1 MPPAPVSPSPPAPV
15 SPAPPTPAS
24 VERDVLP
31 QSTDPGITQ
40 ALQAH
45 VAINPSPSVAATG
58 KLVVFL
64 PGTQAT
70 PDGYRLILR
79 DAAAR
84 GYHAAGVNY
93 VNGVAVGQLCAT
105 EPDRD
110 CHGKVRQ
117 EVITGQDTSAL
128 VSVGPVDSIVNR
140 LAKLLIALNQQYPSE
155 GWGQYLNTQLMPDW
169 SKINLAGHSQGGG
182 HAGLM
187 ARMYNLNR
195 AAYFSS
201 PADWRNFANQPAT
214 WMSMPSITPVSRQ
227 YGFTHLSDPLVPYSN
242 IVPIWQAL
250 QLDTLGPAASVDGS
264 ASPWGGSHQLTTNA
278 TPGSNLPTAAHGATV
293 FDVSVPRSADGSPS
307 FRSVWSAMLYP

>member
-1 MPPAPVSPSPPAPV
+1 V
-15 SPAPPTPAS
+15 
-24 VERDVLP
+24 
-31 QSTDPGITQ
+31 GI
-40 ALQAH
+40 
-45 VAINPSPSVAATG
+45 
-58 KLVVFL
+58 
-64 PGTQAT
+64 
-70 PDGYRLILR
+70 
-79 DAAAR
+79 
-84 GYHAAGVNY
+84 NY

-155 GWGQYLNTQLMPDW
+155 GWDQYLNNQLLPDW

-250 QLDTLGPAASVDGS
+250 QLDTLGPVASVDGS